1 MKLSQRLRRSRRL
14 GLLIFGFAHVFALW
28 AEPSFFYSV
37 SMDSYSSPAIAA
49 GQFVGFKAGM
59 DFSKGSP
66 GIAVFLRGTAPYDP
80 FELSDG
86 LAGFGAEIHPFAVR
100 RHFLEWLSP
109 RRTHWAPSA
118 SVSLLFPFKKPGDLL
133 FEAEIS
139 PLRLF
144 TGWGN
149 VSFLSYAALFDA
161 SFKPQ
166 GWGIGILEFGYYPPN
181 RRAP

>member
-1 MKLSQRLRRSRRL
+1 MKLSHGSRRITL
-14 GLLIFGFAHVFALW
+14 LFFGLAQVLALW
-28 AEPSFFYSV
+28 ARPSFFYSV

-49 GQFVGFKAGM
+49 GQFAGFKAGM

-66 GIAVFLRGTAPYDP
+66 GISVYIRGTVPYDP
-80 FELSDG
+80 FDLSDG
-86 LAGFGAEIHPFAVR
+86 LAGFGAEIRPFVVR

-118 SVSLLFPFKKPGDLL
+118 SVSLLFPFLNPTDLL
-133 FEAEIS
+133 MEAGIS

-149 VSFLSYAALFDA
+149 ISFLSYTALFDA
-161 SFKPQ
+161 SLKTQ

-181 RRAP
+181 RRTR